1 MDAKRELF
9 VRSLREVLNGRRFN
23 PDRRISGLISMV
35 LQRYLPRPIAES
47 VLTLT
52 HFRYVSGL
60 DSAMQVELD
69 RQHGIILLRMDMSFL
84 DALLVA
90 SEQDFIAEVSHL
102 LHHELAHVLLGHLYG
117 PLEEFSDAMMT
128 MAKEIAVNDGW
139 LRLGETVYP
148 FVRLDNF
155 PFADAVR
162 QYAKEHGYPDDW
174 LQNYLLVYR
183 ALVSTVGN
191 AAFAQRSDIPDLL
204 ERWGAKD
211 APVTDYAEAL
221 PPSARVMVIYDG
233 TRVQIYPVTQLQGD
247 GSLDQSQRLRRIHEM
262 VRPALLE
269 DGRYQYDP
277 ARNSFRYSPQGFSPE
292 ERVVRIHGYRVPW
305 HLIRRLFGVRD
316 VLSYNRRYGHLYPP
330 DQMPLVSEQS
340 APKTVDVFYDSSG
353 SVPDEVLGG
362 FIGTMRR
369 SPFRIREHYFSVQ
382 VTDRPHGGGTS
393 FQCIEEYLLQQ
404 QDYPDVVVVLTD
416 GQDYG
421 PPFTPRY
428 PERWHWIVYG
438 NTSVP
443 ERIGGT
449 VIRIED
455 AYSYG

>member
-1 MDAKRELF
+1 MDGKRELF
-9 VRSLREVLNGRRFN
+9 TRFLRETMGGRRFN
-23 PDRRISGLISMV
+23 PDRRISGLVSIA

-47 VLTLT
+47 LLALT

-69 RQHGIILLRMDMSFL
+69 RQHSIIVLRIDVPFL
-84 DALLVA
+84 DALLAA
-90 SEQDFIAEVSHL
+90 SEQDFITEVSHL
-102 LHHELAHVLLGHLYG
+102 FHHELAHVLLGHLHG

-128 MAKEIAVNDGW
+128 IAKEIAVNDGW
-139 LRLGETVYP
+139 LRLGDTIYP

-162 QYAKEHGYPDDW
+162 QYARECGYPDDW

-191 AAFAQRSDIPDLL
+191 AAFVRRGDIPDLL
-204 ERWGAKD
+204 RRWGAQD
-211 APVTDYAEAL
+211 APVIDHTGSL
-221 PPSARVMVIYDG
+221 PFDAQVMVIYDSVQ
-233 TRVQIYPVTQLQGD
+233 VQIYPVTPLQGD
-247 GSLDQSQRLRRIHEM
+247 GSLDQSQGLRRIHEM
-262 VRPALLE
+262 IQPILLE
-269 DGRYQYDP
+269 DGKYQYDP
-277 ARNSFRYSPQGFSPE
+277 ARNGFRYSPDGFSPGD
-292 ERVVRIHGYRVPW
+292 RVVRIRGYRVPW
-305 HLIRRLFGVRD
+305 HLIRRLFGVRS
-316 VLSYNRRYGHLYPP
+316 VLTYNRRYGHLYPP
-330 DQMPLVSEQS
+330 DQVPLVSKQVT
-340 APKTVDVFYDSSG
+340 PKTVDVFYDSSG

-382 VTDRPHGGGTS
+382 VTNHPHSGGTS

-404 QDYPDVVVVLTD
+404 QEYPDIVVVLTD
-416 GQDYG
+416 GQDHG

-428 PERWHWIVYG
+428 PDRWYWIVYG
-438 NTSVP
+438 DTSIP